1 MSTEYR
7 DYFNNLEQLVGLPSV
22 SCTHADLDMGNID
35 VIHRLAEWLEPLG
48 FNCEILPVDQQPGEP
63 LKKANLIATYGSGPG
78 GLVLSGHADTV
89 PYDAERW
96 QQDPFSLTERD
107 GKLYGLGATDM
118 KGFFPVAM
126 AAAQSLLEQDF
137 KQPLIILATA
147 DEETSMSGARALAEL
162 GRPKARYAVVGEPT
176 GLKPI
181 RMHKG
186 IMMEAVRVQGLAGH
200 SSNPALGNNAME
212 TMHKVM
218 SNLLEFRHSLQQA
231 YQNPG
236 FDVSVPTMNL
246 GCIHGGDNP
255 NRICGSCELH
265 FDLRA
270 LPGMNNDEL
279 HQQLQQRLRP
289 IAESSG
295 SDIVLSSLF
304 DGVNSFEEPAASDL
318 IKACERLTGNSAE
331 SVAFATEA
339 PFLQS
344 LGMQTVVM
352 GPGSIDQAHQPNE
365 FIALE
370 QIQPAIEIIRGLIQR
385 YCLEEHH
392 LEKHEGIKQ

>member
-1 MSTEYR
+1 MSSEYR
-7 DYFNNLEQLVGLPSV
+7 NYVNDLEQLVGLPSV
-22 SCTHADLDMGNID
+22 SCTRADLDMGNLK
-35 VIHRLAEWLEPLG
+35 VIQRLAEWLEPLG
-48 FNCEILPVDQQPGEP
+48 FVCEILPLEDELGS
-63 LKKANLIATYGSGPG
+63 LDKKKANLIATYGSGPG

-89 PYDAERW
+89 PYDANRW

-118 KGFFPVAM
+118 KGFFPVVL
-126 AAAQSLLEQDF
+126 AAVKSLLDQDF

-162 GRPKARYAVVGEPT
+162 GRPKARCAVVGEPT

-186 IMMEAVRVQGLAGH
+186 IMMEAIRVQGLAGH

-212 TMHKVM
+212 TMHQVM
-218 SNLLEFRHSLQQA
+218 SNLMEFRQELQLA

-236 FDVSVPTMNL
+236 FEVSVPTMNL

-270 LPGMNNDEL
+270 LPGMDNDEL
-279 HQQLQQRLRP
+279 HRQLQQRLQP
-289 IAESSG
+289 IAASSG

-304 DGVNSFEEPAASDL
+304 SGVNSFEEPADSEL
-318 IKACERLTGNSAE
+318 IQACERLTGYTAD

-339 PFLQS
+339 PFLQQ

-365 FIALE
+365 FISLD
-370 QIQPAIEIIRGLIQR
+370 QIKPAVEIIRGLIQQF
-385 YCLEEHH
+385 CLESA
-392 LEKHEGIKQ
+392 